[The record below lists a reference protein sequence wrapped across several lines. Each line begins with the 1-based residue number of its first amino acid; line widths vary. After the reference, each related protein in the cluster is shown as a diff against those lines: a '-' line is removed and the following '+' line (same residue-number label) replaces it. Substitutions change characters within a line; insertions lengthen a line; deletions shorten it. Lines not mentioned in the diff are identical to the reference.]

1 MSFDFTMSFLFLP
14 LFGFV
19 IGILVSMF
27 GGGGGGLY
35 VPLLTILFNVPIQIA
50 VATSLAS
57 IIPTTIFGAY
67 AHYKQGNIN
76 VQIGLIFGITGII
89 GTLIGVYFS
98 TLIPSFILRKLFG
111 TLAILLVIPILFRR
125 KKKENKHNDNLD
137 DLKIINLKKVFISSI
152 FGLLSG
158 IMAGLFGV
166 SGTLPVI
173 TGLYILGFPANM
185 VIGTSV
191 FVLFF
196 NAFSGLFGHLAV
208 GHINFM
214 LIILLGGSAAIG
226 ALIGPHFLKKIK
238 TDVLEKIFGI
248 FFIILAILMGFI
260 MIIK

>member
-1 MSFDFTMSFLFLP
+1 MSFDFTTSFLFLP

-19 IGILVSMF
+19 IGLLVSMF

-35 VPLLTILFNVPIQIA
+35 VPLLTLLFNVPIHVA

-67 AHYKQGNIN
+67 AHHKQGNIN
-76 VQIGLIFGITGII
+76 VPIGLIFGITGIL

-98 TLIPSFILRKLFG
+98 TLLPSFILSKLFG
-111 TLAILLVIPILFRR
+111 ILAIILVIPILFRK
-125 KKKENKHNDNLD
+125 KKKENKHSDNPV
-137 DLKIINLKKVFISSI
+137 DLKIINLKKVSISSI

-158 IMAGLFGV
+158 MMAGLFGV

-173 TGLYILGFPANM
+173 IGLYILGFPANM

-196 NAFSGLFGHLAV
+196 NAISGLFGHLAV
-208 GHINFM
+208 GHINFI

-226 ALIGPHFLKKIK
+226 ALIGPKLLKKIK
-238 TDVLEKIFGI
+238 TDVLDKVFKIFVI
-248 FFIILAILMGFI
+248 SLTILMGLM
-260 MIIK
+260 MILK

>member
-1 MSFDFTMSFLFLP
+1 
-14 LFGFV
+14 
-19 IGILVSMF
+19 
-27 GGGGGGLY
+27 
-35 VPLLTILFNVPIQIA
+35 VPIQVA

-67 AHYKQGNIN
+67 AHHKQGNVN
-76 VQIGLIFGITGII
+76 VPIGLIFGITGII

-111 TLAILLVIPILFRR
+111 ILAILLVTPVLFRK

-137 DLKIINLKKVFISSI
+137 YLKIINLKKVSISLI

-158 IMAGLFGV
+158 ILAGLFGV

-173 TGLYILGFPANM
+173 IGLYILDFPTNI

-196 NAFSGLFGHLAV
+196 NAISGLFGHLAV
-208 GHINFM
+208 GHINFT
-214 LIILLGGSAAIG
+214 LILLLGGSAAIG
-226 ALIGPHFLKKIK
+226 ALIAPSLLKRIK
-238 TDVLEKIFGI
+238 TDVLDKGFRIL
-248 FFIILAILMGFI
+248 IISLTILMGFM

>member
-1 MSFDFTMSFLFLP
+1 MSFDFTASFLFLP

-19 IGILVSMF
+19 IGLLVSMF

-35 VPLLTILFNVPIQIA
+35 VPLLTLLFNVPIQVA

-67 AHYKQGNIN
+67 AHHKQGNIN
-76 VQIGLIFGITGII
+76 VPIGLIFGITGIL

-98 TLIPSFILRKLFG
+98 TLIPSFILSKLFG
-111 TLAILLVIPILFRR
+111 ILAILLVIPVLFRK
-125 KKKENKHNDNLD
+125 KKKENKHSDNLD
-137 DLKIINLKKVFISSI
+137 DLKIINLKKVSISSV

-173 TGLYILGFPANM
+173 IGLFILGFPANM

-196 NAFSGLFGHLAV
+196 NAISGLFGHLAV
-208 GHINFM
+208 GHINFI

-226 ALIGPHFLKKIK
+226 ALVGPKLLKKIK
-238 TDVLEKIFGI
+238 TDVLETGFKIL
-248 FFIILAILMGFI
+248 FISLTFLMGLM

>member
-1 MSFDFTMSFLFLP
+1 MSFDFTTSFLFLP

-19 IGILVSMF
+19 IGLLVSMF

-35 VPLLTILFNVPIQIA
+35 VPLLTLLFNVPIQVA

-67 AHYKQGNIN
+67 AHHKQGNVN
-76 VQIGLIFGITGII
+76 VPIGLIFGITGIL

-98 TLIPSFILRKLFG
+98 TLIPSFILSKLFG
-111 TLAILLVIPILFRR
+111 ILAILLVIPVLFRK
-125 KKKENKHNDNLD
+125 KKKENKHSDNLD
-137 DLKIINLKKVFISSI
+137 DLKIINLKKASISSI

-173 TGLYILGFPANM
+173 IGLYILGFPANM

-196 NAFSGLFGHLAV
+196 NAISGLFGHLAV
-208 GHINFM
+208 GHVNFI

-226 ALIGPHFLKKIK
+226 ALVGPKLLKKIK
-238 TDVLEKIFGI
+238 TDVLDKVFKIFVI
-248 FFIILAILMGFI
+248 SLTILMGLI

>member
-1 MSFDFTMSFLFLP
+1 MSFDFTTSFLFLP

-19 IGILVSMF
+19 IGLLVSMF

-35 VPLLTILFNVPIQIA
+35 VPLLTLLFNVPIQVA

-67 AHYKQGNIN
+67 AHHKQGNVN
-76 VQIGLIFGITGII
+76 VPIGLIFGITGII

-111 TLAILLVIPILFRR
+111 ILAILLVTPVLFRN
-125 KKKENKHNDNLD
+125 KKKENNHNDNLD
-137 DLKIINLKKVFISSI
+137 YLKIINLKKVSISLI

-158 IMAGLFGV
+158 ILAGLFGV

-173 TGLYILGFPANM
+173 IGLYILDFPTPI

-196 NAFSGLFGHLAV
+196 NAISGLFGHLAA
-208 GHINFM
+208 GHINFT

-226 ALIGPHFLKKIK
+226 ALIGPRLLKRIK
-238 TDVLEKIFGI
+238 TDALDKVFKIIVISLTI
-248 FFIILAILMGFI
+248 FMGLM

>member
-1 MSFDFTMSFLFLP
+1 MSFDFTASFLFLP

-19 IGILVSMF
+19 IGLLVSMF

-35 VPLLTILFNVPIQIA
+35 VPLLTLLFNVPIQVA

-67 AHYKQGNIN
+67 AHHKQGNIN
-76 VQIGLIFGITGII
+76 VPIGLIFGITGIL

-98 TLIPSFILRKLFG
+98 TLIPSFILSKLFG
-111 TLAILLVIPILFRR
+111 ILAIILVIPILFRK
-125 KKKENKHNDNLD
+125 KKKENKHSDNPD
-137 DLKIINLKKVFISSI
+137 DLKIINLEKVSISSI

-173 TGLYILGFPANM
+173 IGLFILGFPANM

-196 NAFSGLFGHLAV
+196 NAISGLFGHLAV
-208 GHINFM
+208 GHVNFL

-226 ALIGPHFLKKIK
+226 ALIGPKLLKKIK
-238 TDVLEKIFGI
+238 TDVLDKVFKIFVI
-248 FFIILAILMGFI
+248 SLTILMGLM

>member
-1 MSFDFTMSFLFLP
+1 MSSDFTASYLFLP
-14 LFGFV
+14 IFGFV
-19 IGILVSMF
+19 IGLLVSMF

-35 VPLLTILFNVPIQIA
+35 VPLLTLLFNVPIQVA

-67 AHYKQGNIN
+67 AHHKLGNVN
-76 VQIGLIFGITGII
+76 VPIGLIFGITGII

-98 TLIPSFILRKLFG
+98 TIIPSFILRKLFG
-111 TLAILLVIPILFRR
+111 ILALLIVIPVLFKK
-125 KKKENKHNDNLD
+125 KKKENKHSDNLD
-137 DLKIINLKKVFISSI
+137 DLKIINLKKVSISSV

-158 IMAGLFGV
+158 IMAGLFGI
-166 SGTLPVI
+166 SGTAPVI
-173 TGLYILGFPANM
+173 AGLYMLRFPANM

-196 NAFSGLFGHLAV
+196 NAVSGSFGHLAV
-208 GHINFM
+208 GHINFI

-226 ALIGPHFLKKIK
+226 ALIGPRLLKRIK
-238 TDVLEKIFGI
+238 ADVLDKWFKII
-248 FFIILAILMGFI
+248 FTILLTLMGLM

>member
-1 MSFDFTMSFLFLP
+1 MNFDFTTSFLFLP

-19 IGILVSMF
+19 IGLLVSMF

-35 VPLLTILFNVPIQIA
+35 VPLLTLLFNVPIQVA

-67 AHYKQGNIN
+67 AHQKQGNVNIP
-76 VQIGLIFGITGII
+76 IGLIFGVAGITG
-89 GTLIGVYFS
+89 TLMGVYIS
-98 TLIPSFILRKLFG
+98 TLIPSFILSKLFG
-111 TLAILLVIPILFRR
+111 ILAILFVIPVLFRK
-125 KKKENKHNDNLD
+125 KKKENKHGDNTV
-137 DLKIINLKKVFISSI
+137 DLKIIDLKKVSISSI

-158 IMAGLFGV
+158 IMSGLFGI
-166 SGTLPVI
+166 SGGAPVA
-173 TGLYILGFPANM
+173 TGLYILGFPAKL

-196 NAFSGLFGHLAV
+196 NAVSGLFGHLAV
-208 GHINFM
+208 GHINFI

-226 ALIGPHFLKKIK
+226 ALLGPRLLKRIK
-238 TDVLEKIFGI
+238 ADVLDKWFK
-248 FFIILAILMGFI
+248 IILTILLTVMGFM

>member
-1 MSFDFTMSFLFLP
+1 MSFDFTTSFLFLP

-19 IGILVSMF
+19 IGLLVSMF

-35 VPLLTILFNVPIQIA
+35 VPLLTLLFNVPIQVA

-67 AHYKQGNIN
+67 AHRKQGNVN
-76 VQIGLIFGITGII
+76 VPIGLIFGITGII

-111 TLAILLVIPILFRR
+111 IIAILIVIPVFFR
-125 KKKENKHNDNLD
+125 KKKKDNINSDNLD
-137 DLKIINLKKVFISSI
+137 DLKIINLKKVSISSV

-166 SGTLPVI
+166 SGTAPVI
-173 TGLYILGFPANM
+173 AGLYMLRFPANM

-191 FVLFF
+191 FVLIF
-196 NAFSGLFGHLAV
+196 NAISGLFGHLAV
-208 GHINFM
+208 GHINFI

-226 ALIGPHFLKKIK
+226 ALIGPHLLKKIK
-238 TDVLEKIFGI
+238 TDVLEKGFKIL
-248 FFIILAILMGFI
+248 FISLTFLMGLM

>member
-1 MSFDFTMSFLFLP
+1 MSSDFNTSYLFLP
-14 LFGFV
+14 LFGFA
-19 IGILVSMF
+19 IGLLVSMF

-35 VPLLTILFNVPIQIA
+35 VPLLTLLFNVPIQVA

-57 IIPTTIFGAY
+57 IIPTTVFGAY
-67 AHYKQGNIN
+67 AHHRQGNVN
-76 VQIGLIFGITGII
+76 MPIGLIFGITGII

-111 TLAILLVIPILFRR
+111 ILAILLVIPVLF
-125 KKKENKHNDNLD
+125 KKKQKENRHSDNLV
-137 DLKIINLKKVFISSI
+137 DLKKINLKKLSVCLI

-158 IMAGLFGV
+158 IMAGLFGI

-173 TGLYILGFPANM
+173 IGLFLIGFPANM

-196 NAFSGLFGHLAV
+196 NAISGLFGHLAV
-208 GHINFM
+208 GHINYI

-226 ALIGPHFLKKIK
+226 ALTGPKLLKKIK
-238 TDVLEKIFGI
+238 SDILDKVFKILVI
-248 FFIILAILMGFI
+248 SLTILMGFM